1 MPVEHNCGKQASH
14 SITILYTHAH
24 QIGAGLVV
32 SVVLMLLSLQFSH
45 LQHGTLEEDISIE
58 GTGLLHI
65 MWLYR
70 NHPEL
75 ETLMEQVDRPTD
87 RSLREAGMVKTMLVG
102 GPSRKGSSCK
112 SW

>member
-1 MPVEHNCGKQASH
+1 MTV
-14 SITILYTHAH
+14 LYTHAH

-45 LQHGTLEEDISIE
+45 LQHGTPEEDISID